1 VEWFKARQCD
11 KFLNTHWYLSL
22 ADALAKI
29 EAWRRDHDESLPHAA
44 NGGLTPNGYAASV

>member
-11 KFLNTHWYLSL
+11 KFLNTHWFLSL